1 MLEETRHIVF
11 FVNWMAWRQ
20 VQQGR
25 GVAVLR
31 AATSARYYMRALQRL
46 TGTVR
51 RGQQANDG
59 RDFSATQASVFLD
72 DFSFR
77 RFVEDCYRENARR
90 MSAFDPDLLQ
100 PKFLP
105 SLANVALSSLR
116 LWQWRRPAEQRAA

>member
-1 MLEETRHIVF
+1 
-11 FVNWMAWRQ
+11 
-20 VQQGR
+20 
-25 GVAVLR
+25 
-31 AATSARYYMRALQRL
+31 MRALQRL